1 VDRAGGAALLCLPR
15 DYLSR
20 QSVAVSAAM
29 VLTMMV
35 MLVTVVSVVTYYF
48 GSGLMLQ
55 DPHWSFLVRNA
66 GITFVVTALALRYF
80 YVTHEWRHNVELQAK
95 ARVHALQA
103 RIRPHFL
110 FNSMNTIAALT
121 RSNPARA
128 EEAVLDLAEL
138 FRANLNEKRGQIPL
152 AEEIDVARTYQRME
166 QLRLGDRLR
175 VDWKVDSLPTDALV
189 PARRCSPCSRTLS
202 TTASSRPAAAAWSR

>member
-1 VDRAGGAALLCLPR
+1 VDRVVRRRPAVPAAQ
-15 DYLSR
+15 LS
-20 QSVAVSAAM
+20 QSPECCVSAAL
-29 VLTMMV
+29 VLAIILA
-35 MLVTVVSVVTYYF
+35 LVTLVSGVAYYF
-48 GSGLMLQ
+48 GSSALFP
-55 DPHWSFLVRNA
+55 DEHWIFLARNA

-128 EEAVLDLAEL
+128 EEAC
-138 FRANLNEKRGQIPL
+138 RISPTCS
-152 AEEIDVARTYQRME
+152 ARTSTRNAT
-166 QLRLGDRLR
+166 RFH
-175 VDWKVDSLPTDALV
+175 
-189 PARRCSPCSRTLS
+189 SPKR
-202 TTASSRPAAAAWSR
+202 